1 MDKTDDA
8 ESLLATALQ
17 DMLAGERLLAERLPV
32 VAAHARTAALSEALD
47 REIARARLQA
57 DWLAADARSAGGPP
71 NLWMQGIMDDAAR
84 DTETIDGGPLL
95 DAAMVGAVR
104 KALAAKHVSYET
116 AVALAE
122 RLEEADLAKT
132 LRRCRDEEA
141 ASDHRLAAILE
152 QCAAAAA

>member
-17 DMLAGERLLAERLPV
+17 DMLAGERLLADHLPGI
-32 VAAHARTAALSEALD
+32 AAHASAASLGEALS
-47 REIARARLQA
+47 REIERARRQADALAGDARAE
-57 DWLAADARSAGGPP
+57 GGPP
-71 NLWMQGIMDDAAR
+71 NLWMQGIVDDAQR
-84 DTETIDGGPLL
+84 DTATIDAGPLL
-95 DAAMVGAVR
+95 DAALVGAVR

-122 RLEEADLAKT
+122 RLNEPALAAL

-141 ASDHRLAAILE
+141 ASDHRLAAILSE
-152 QCAAAAA
+152 CAEAA